1 MDKKVYTK
9 INNHV
14 VGISKEDLDNKLI
27 DCSKVE
33 VLVWAKEDPY
43 YKFEHNDLAQS
54 IAENDNF
61 FGLEYFETPNELID
75 KEILEALKERA
86 MTYKNFQDNYEY
98 NKEFREYFD
107 KAVNYVKGNKPE
119 TLQDFLN
126 IVTNEDV
133 VFAMT
138 NNTSPEEFVNCVLF

>member
-14 VGISKEDLDNKLI
+14 VGISKEDLDNKLV

-33 VLVWAKEDPY
+33 VLVWIKEDPY

-54 IAENDNF
+54 IAENDNL

-75 KEILEALKERA
+75 KEILKALKERA
-86 MTYKNFQDNYEY
+86 MTYKNFQDNYEH
-98 NKEFREYFD
+98 NKEFR
-107 KAVNYVKGNKPE
+107 K
-119 TLQDFLN
+119 
-126 IVTNEDV
+126 
-133 VFAMT
+133 
-138 NNTSPEEFVNCVLF
+138 